1 MQNKNTSKNANTGEK
16 DPCLFCLYRWECAK
30 GKERKVNDEISTEKC
45 NEGRMGIHTSIL

>member
-30 GKERKVNDEISTEKC
+30 EKETKDGTRKCKKSRK
-45 NEGRMGIHTSIL
+45 

>member
-30 GKERKVNDEISTEKC
+30 EKEIKENDEVSDSKC
-45 NEGRMGIHTSIL
+45 GKNKTGLSTSIL

>member
-30 GKERKVNDEISTEKC
+30 EKEIKDGTRKCKKSRK
-45 NEGRMGIHTSIL
+45 